1 MAEPW
6 TPQRQRQAGD
16 HPPRRQKH
24 GGAMQTLL
32 TSGDNPRIIR
42 KIVKFYAGGVV
53 PPRPASAPGVRRGS
67 WAMVTMG
74 AVESRGSTT
83 PPALN
88 SANYPTI
95 RALTYAVYIVYRP
108 PACLLAPLQLWP
120 PACFVEGRGFRM
132 PHKQRRPP
140 EGSLSFVRE
149 LCRLQHHL
157 YGCCG

>member
-1 MAEPW
+1 MDTATSE
-6 TPQRQRQAGD
+6 QVGG

-32 TSGDNPRIIR
+32 TSGDNPRII
-42 KIVKFYAGGVV
+42 KQIVKFNAGGVV
-53 PPRPASAPGVRRGS
+53 PPRPASTPGVRRGS

-74 AVESRGSTT
+74 AVDSRRSTT

-88 SANYPTI
+88 FANYPTI

-120 PACFVEGRGFRM
+120 PACFWRRGVHGAVIHLETSQFRTS
-132 PHKQRRPP
+132 
-140 EGSLSFVRE
+140 GGFGWSFV
-149 LCRLQHHL
+149 LHRLINL
-157 YGCCG
+157 ET